1 MSCLDC
7 EALLNYH
14 AGVLQLPDLTIRQLE
29 YLVAIDE
36 APTWAR
42 AAAAVGVSPSA
53 LSQGLAEL
61 ERRLGLALFDREAR
75 RRLIRPSAAPV
86 VAHARQVLGLTADL
100 ARWADRLKR
109 GVAGRVRLGMIDV
122 AAVVHFPDHLQAFR
136 SAHADVELH
145 LRIAPSATL
154 LKLLAAGHL
163 DLAVCVAPP
172 RAHPEFTIEPLLTE
186 TLAVYGPPG
195 RRLGSPATWGP
206 WVLFPVGSH
215 TRSLVA
221 SELRRLGAP
230 MEVVAESH
238 QPEVLREM
246 VRLGSGFTVLPSA
259 QAEDGHRPLDHGRP
273 IATRQ
278 LVIATRASA
287 VRDPAVDLLVARLE
301 KRARQ
306 RRHRLHDPAMPSEA
320 TAPMRQRKPRR
331 PAG

>member
-1 MSCLDC
+1 M
-7 EALLNYH
+7 
-14 AGVLQLPDLTIRQLE
+14 LQLPDLSIRQLE
-29 YLVAIDE
+29 YLVAVEE

-42 AAAAVGVSPSA
+42 AAESVGVSPSA

-61 ERRLGLALFDREAR
+61 EKRLGVALFDRDAR
-75 RRLIRPSAAPV
+75 RRRLRPSAAPV

-100 ARWADRLKR
+100 ARWADRLRR
-109 GVAGRVRLGMIDV
+109 GAAGRVRLGMIDV

-136 SAHADVELH
+136 GAHPDVELH
-145 LRIAPSATL
+145 LRVAPSATL

-172 RAHPEFTIEPLLTE
+172 RAHPEFTVRPLLSE
-186 TLAVYGPPG
+186 SLAVYGPLG
-195 RRLGSPATWGP
+195 RRLGAPASWGP
-206 WVLFPVGSH
+206 WVLFPAGSH

-221 SELRRLGAP
+221 AELRRLGAP

-246 VRLGSGFTVLPSA
+246 VRLGAGFTVLPSA
-259 QAEDGHRPLDHGRP
+259 QAEEGHRPLAHGRP

-287 VRDPAVDLLVARLE
+287 ARDPAVDLLVAQLDSRSV
-301 KRARQ
+301 R
-306 RRHRLHDPAMPSEA
+306 
-320 TAPMRQRKPRR
+320 
-331 PAG
+331 